1 LAETYYDSE
10 IQTTLSENQKKTIY
24 PYFVA
29 YVASIN
35 GQMCNGMATIP
46 RNSPIRNAEDVKNL
60 QAFLQLQFYQ
70 LQNICVMNWIAL
82 EPIEEIT
89 NGEVTAK

>member
-1 LAETYYDSE
+1 MAEPTSTE
-10 IQTTLSENQKKTIY
+10 KQTKTIY

-70 LQNICVMNWIAL
+70 LQNIVVMNWIAL
-82 EPIEEIT
+82 EPIEEKI
-89 NGEVTAK
+89 NEPEA